1 MESKLFFKKV
11 FLLVVIVAAL
21 FTLTACKKEAQKE
34 VEATEAIL
42 QPSSTPVPPET
53 SVKKPTQEANDVSTT
68 EYISTTNLFS
78 LKVPDGW
85 YSEEVLPGAGFV
97 MANSEAALE
106 HYKGG
111 TALQSG
117 DFVLNIGFLPLALL
131 KENQLRHLGFK
142 FDASPEVFLQS
153 LLPMFRIGDEPA
165 GNIAGEAALISLSD
179 GREAGMLTLS
189 DKGRE
194 GMIMMF
200 EAGDGVLVFVS
211 GEAFPGEMDEFQELT
226 DALAAE
232 VVYSGAQDALYA
244 ALRGQ

>member
-34 VEATEAIL
+34 DEATEAIV

-53 SVKKPTQEANDVSTT
+53 SVKEPTQEANDVSTT

-131 KENQLRHLGFK
+131 KENQFHIMKGGNTLFVGWTVPITLVPSK
-142 FDASPEVFLQS
+142 YI
-153 LLPMFRIGDEPA
+153 LPPSCILFEGY
-165 GNIAGEAALISLSD
+165 GKLKSGKLSTIIPS
-179 GREAGMLTLS
+179 GR
-189 DKGRE
+189 KN
-194 GMIMMF
+194 
-200 EAGDGVLVFVS
+200 
-211 GEAFPGEMDEFQELT
+211 
-226 DALAAE
+226 E
-232 VVYSGAQDALYA
+232 VVYNCLEAFVTFFHQASKYSGPGTEGFIETELVRTSYS
-244 ALRGQ
+244 

>member
-1 MESKLFFKKV
+1 
-11 FLLVVIVAAL
+11 
-21 FTLTACKKEAQKE
+21 
-34 VEATEAIL
+34 
-42 QPSSTPVPPET
+42 
-53 SVKKPTQEANDVSTT
+53 
-68 EYISTTNLFS
+68 
-78 LKVPDGW
+78 
-85 YSEEVLPGAGFV
+85 
-97 MANSEAALE
+97 
-106 HYKGG
+106 
-111 TALQSG
+111 
-117 DFVLNIGFLPLALL
+117 
-131 KENQLRHLGFK
+131 
-142 FDASPEVFLQS
+142 
-153 LLPMFRIGDEPA
+153 MFRIGDEPA